1 MLGIM
6 RKYKQSIIIKLVFG
20 VIVLS
25 FVGTIFLV
33 WGRGDEGSFSGGYA
47 AKVNGARI
55 PVQEYMRNYD
65 HIRRIYEQIYGQALT
80 PEMEKQMGIKK
91 LALDNLI
98 DTVLVRKEAKR
109 MGMKV
114 SAEEI
119 QSAIAEVP
127 AFQKNGGF
135 DFQQYQQMLKGARM
149 TTKDFEEGQRDELLI
164 KKAKQKIK
172 DKATISDDEALQAFR
187 KQNDKLDLQFVSFA
201 PSDVKG
207 EVKLSEEDLKSYL
220 QGHHEEFKTPEQVS
234 LYYAV
239 ADPQKLAAK
248 SLVTDEETET
258 FYRKYIDR
266 YQGKGGILPFSEV
279 KERAREDALRDKRAK
294 DAYEMTADVINKN
307 RKTGDINA
315 ASAALGIKAVDTPLF
330 TASAPAAQLAGETE
344 VLKRAFALKEG
355 ELGGPVETARGI
367 YILKVKE
374 RKPAATPPL
383 SQVRSQVESR
393 VVVEKARELARKKAE
408 KSLAA
413 LLAKGSPA
421 VRLQET
427 GSFGYSASGDIPGI
441 GKAPDLMEA
450 AFTLTTAAPVAKTP
464 YNVGDRWF
472 AVKLKS
478 RSETNSAEFQKKK
491 EQIKKELLPKKQQEA
506 VDAWLKGLRDK
517 SKIEINQA
525 LLTD

>member
-1 MLGIM
+1 MLGVM

-20 VIVLS
+20 AIVLS
-25 FVGTIFLV
+25 FVGATFLV
-33 WGRGDEGSFSGGYA
+33 WGTGDSGSFSGGYA
-47 AKVNGARI
+47 ARVNGTSI
-55 PVQEYMRNYD
+55 PVEEYMRNYD
-65 HIRRIYEQIYGQALT
+65 HIRKIYEQVYGQALT
-80 PEMEKQMGIKK
+80 PEMEKQMGLKK

-98 DTVLVRKEAKR
+98 DTVLVRREAKR
-109 MGMKV
+109 MGMRV

-119 QSAIAEVP
+119 QSAIAAVP
-127 AFQKNGGF
+127 AFQKNDGF

-149 TTKDFEEGQRDELLI
+149 TPKDFEKGQQDELLI

-201 PSDVKG
+201 PADVKG
-207 EVKLSEEDLKSYL
+207 EVKLSEEELKSYL
-220 QGHHEEFKTPEQVS
+220 QSHHEEFKTPEQVS
-234 LYYAV
+234 IYYAM
-239 ADPQKLAAK
+239 ADPRKLAVK
-248 SLVTDEETET
+248 STVTDDEAET
-258 FYRKYIDR
+258 FYRKNIDR
-266 YQGKGGILPFSEV
+266 YQGKDGILPFSEV
-279 KERAREDALRDKRAK
+279 KEQAHEDALYAKRTR

-315 ASAALGIKAVDTPLF
+315 ASAALGIKPADTPFF
-330 TASAPAAQLAGETE
+330 TVLAPAAQLAGETE
-344 VLKRAFALKEG
+344 VIRRALAMKEG

-367 YILKVKE
+367 YILKLKE
-374 RKPAATPPL
+374 RKPAAIPPL
-383 SQVRSQVESR
+383 PRIRSQVESR
-393 VVVEKARELARKKAE
+393 VMADKAIELARKKAE
-408 KSLAA
+408 KSLAS
-413 LLAKGSPA
+413 LLAKEKPA
-421 VRLQET
+421 VQLQET
-427 GSFGYSASGDIPGI
+427 GNFGYSAGGDIPAI

-450 AFTLTTAAPVAKTP
+450 AFALTTAAPVAKTP

-491 EQIKKELLPKKQQEA
+491 EQLKQELLPRKQQEA

-517 SKIEINQA
+517 TKIEINQA

>member
-1 MLGIM
+1 
-6 RKYKQSIIIKLVFG
+6 
-20 VIVLS
+20 
-25 FVGTIFLV
+25 
-33 WGRGDEGSFSGGYA
+33 
-47 AKVNGARI
+47 
-55 PVQEYMRNYD
+55 
-65 HIRRIYEQIYGQALT
+65 
-80 PEMEKQMGIKK
+80 
-91 LALDNLI
+91 
-98 DTVLVRKEAKR
+98 
-109 MGMKV
+109 
-114 SAEEI
+114 
-119 QSAIAEVP
+119 
-127 AFQKNGGF
+127 
-135 DFQQYQQMLKGARM
+135 
-149 TTKDFEEGQRDELLI
+149 LLI

-187 KQNDKLDLQFVSFA
+187 KQNDKLYLQFVSFA

-207 EVKLSEEDLKSYL
+207 EVKLSEEELKSYL

-234 LYYAV
+234 FYYAV
-239 ADPQKLAAK
+239 ADPQKLAVK

-315 ASAALGIKAVDTPLF
+315 ASAALGIKSVDTPLF
-330 TASAPAAQLAGETE
+330 TVSAPAAQLAGETE

-367 YILKVKE
+367 YILKLKE
-374 RKPAATPPL
+374 RKPAAIPPL

-393 VVVEKARELARKKAE
+393 VMVEKARELARKKAE

-421 VRLQET
+421 GLLHET
-427 GSFGYSASGDIPGI
+427 GNFGYSAGGDIPGI

-450 AFTLTTAAPVAKTP
+450 AFTLTTAAPVAKIP

-491 EQIKKELLPKKQQEA
+491 EQLKKELLPKKQQEA
-506 VDAWLKGLRDK
+506 VDAWVKGLRDK
-517 SKIEINQA
+517 TKIEINQA
-525 LLTD
+525 MLTD